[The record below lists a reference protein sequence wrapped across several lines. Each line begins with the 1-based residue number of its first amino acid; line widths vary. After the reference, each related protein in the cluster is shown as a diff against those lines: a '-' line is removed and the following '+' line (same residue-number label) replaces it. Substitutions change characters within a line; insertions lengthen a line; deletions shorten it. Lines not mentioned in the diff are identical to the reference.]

1 MMGKALIAIVAA
13 LMNAAAAQAM
23 ETKSLDGLCEF
34 RFECD
39 RMVEDVELP
48 RFKADDRMVVCDPRG
63 KAQMT
68 EDHQAEYTKL
78 MQEELFAIP
87 EIAGVAIWQMT
98 DAKTYTRRTRGFYT
112 RSYGVNTGGI
122 FDLYRRPK
130 MAVEAV
136 REVFSA
142 KSERD

>member
-1 MMGKALIAIVAA
+1 
-13 LMNAAAAQAM
+13 
-23 ETKSLDGLCEF
+23 
-34 RFECD
+34 
-39 RMVEDVELP
+39 
-48 RFKADDRMVVCDPRG
+48 
-63 KAQMT
+63 MT
-68 EDHQAEYTKL
+68 EDHQAEYPKL
-78 MQEELFAIP
+78 MLEELFAIP
-87 EIAGVAIWQMT
+87 DIAGVAIWQMT

-112 RSYGVNTGGI
+112 CQYGVNTGGI